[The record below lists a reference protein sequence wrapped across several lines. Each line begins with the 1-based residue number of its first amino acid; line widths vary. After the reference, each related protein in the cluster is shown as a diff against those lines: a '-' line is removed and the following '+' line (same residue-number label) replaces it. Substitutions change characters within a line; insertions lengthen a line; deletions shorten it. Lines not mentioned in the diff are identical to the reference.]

1 MSRLVE
7 LMQDECKDLLQDEVI
22 GRVAMTTPDGPR
34 VLPVNYTFHDGAIYF
49 RTSPISLIGRYAWG
63 GDIAF
68 EVDQVDR
75 ETHLGWSVVAV
86 GAAERVERAEEVREI
101 RGGWDP
107 TPWADGRRW
116 LYIRLN
122 VRELTGR
129 RMVGGVVAS

>member
-7 LMQDECKDLLQDEVI
+7 LTQDECKDLLEDEVI
-22 GRVAMTTPDGPR
+22 GRVAMVTPDGPR
-34 VLPVNYTFHDGAIYF
+34 VLPVNYTFHENAIYF
-49 RTSPISLIGRYAWG
+49 RTSPISMIGRYAWG
-63 GDIAF
+63 SEIAF
-68 EVDQVDR
+68 EADQVDR

-86 GAAERVERAEEVREI
+86 GAAERVDRQEEVREI
-101 RGGWDP
+101 RAGWDP

-129 RMVGGVVAS
+129 RMVESVRAS